1 MIVYPAIDIRGGRVV
16 RLLYGDPSL
25 ESVYS
30 DDPVATAER
39 WRAAGA
45 TWLHV
50 ISLDGALGED
60 SPALEIL
67 SQLAATG
74 LSVQFGGGL
83 RTLDAAAQALEAGA
97 SRIILGTLAV
107 REPEVVGQAIE
118 HFGTEAVVVA
128 LDAKNGRVASDG
140 WQQTSE
146 WSPIDFG
153 QRIAEDGVRHVLYTD
168 ISKDGDLS
176 GVNVEATAGLAE
188 ATGLDVIA
196 SGGVARLDDINQL
209 KATEAVAGVIIG
221 RALYAGMFTLED
233 ALQAAAQ
240 E

>member
-16 RLLYGDPSL
+16 RLLYGDPAL

-45 TWLHV
+45 NWLHV

-60 SPALEIL
+60 SPALEL
-67 SQLAATG
+67 LPQLAATG

-97 SRIILGTLAV
+97 TRVILGTLAV
-107 REPEVVGQAIE
+107 KYPEVVAQAIDR
-118 HFGTEAVVVA
+118 FGAEAVVVA

-140 WQQTSE
+140 WQQTSV
-146 WSPIDFG
+146 WSPLEFG

-176 GVNVEATAGLAE
+176 GVNVEATAALAE
-188 ATGLDVIA
+188 ATGLKVIA
-196 SGGVARLDDINQL
+196 SGGVARLDDIRQL
-209 KATEAVAGVIIG
+209 KATGSVAGVIIG
-221 RALYAGMFTLED
+221 RALYAGVFSLED
-233 ALQAAAQ
+233 ALGTAVQ